1 MTTQCPKCNSE
12 NTDAARFCS
21 NCATSLQPSGEIPV
35 PTQTIEAPKEELT
48 TGSTFAGRYQIIE
61 ELGKGGM
68 GRVYKAQDIV
78 LKEKVALKLI
88 KPEISSD
95 KKTVE
100 RFQNELKFARKIVHK
115 NVGRMYDLGKEEGSY
130 FITMEYVEGQDL
142 KGMIRQSKQLTI
154 GTAISIAKQVSEGL
168 VEAHKLGVIHRDL
181 KPSNI
186 MIDKDGD
193 ARIMDFGIAR
203 SLKGKGMT
211 GAGIMIG
218 TPEYM
223 SPEQAEAKEVDQRS
237 DIYSL
242 GVIFY
247 EMLTGR
253 APFEGDTALS
263 IAMKHKGE
271 KPKDPREFNAQIS
284 EDLGNVILRCL
295 EKDKEK
301 RYQSAGEIR
310 SELEGIEQDFPTA
323 ERVVAKR
330 PSLTSKEI
338 TVTFGVKKLFVP
350 ALILAAL
357 VIATVIVWRI
367 LPKKEVVHLPSD
379 KPSLAVLYFENNTGD
394 DSLDHWRK
402 ALSELLTA
410 DLSQSKYI
418 TILSGD
424 KLYNVLNELNL
435 LETESYSSKNIEDFA
450 AQGGVENVIR
460 GNYTKAGETFRV
472 NATLLNTK
480 TGELLGSLRVEG
492 KGEEGM
498 FLMVDELTKK
508 IKENF
513 QLTNAE
519 ISNDFDKEIGKITT
533 SSPEAFRYY
542 SEGRN
547 YHNIGEN
554 RKSIELMEKAVVID
568 PEFAMAYRSMA
579 MSYNNL
585 YLFAERAKYMQKA
598 IEFADRLSERE
609 RYIIEGGYY
618 SESEKTYD
626 KSIEAY
632 KELLELYPYD
642 DIVNH
647 NLALIYGNL
656 EEWDKAIERYEVCR
670 QVKTKFIPSYTQL
683 AFAYSAKNMYDKSKE
698 VLEAYLDNIEDHFDI
713 HLTLAYNH
721 VDLGELDLALA
732 EVEKA
737 FYLNPTYY
745 ENFLA
750 RGDIYALKG
759 EFLKAEE
766 QYGKLFESR
775 EPISQALGG
784 RALTRLYFSQ
794 GKLEKADTKRKQG
807 VARIKSYGQPRWESS
822 ALLGAA
828 RINLR
833 MGNYVEALKACEE
846 SWAAAEKVGF
856 LANQRQA
863 LHVKGLILL
872 AMKSDAEAKK
882 LAAQLKEMIDNGIDK
897 KAIKFYYHLMGEI
910 ERAGGNYSVAI
921 EYFEKARSLEG
932 YGPLTKRLDF
942 ANSLALTY
950 YEAGDLENA
959 RDQYEE
965 ITTFTSTR
973 LQYGDIYAKSFYML
987 GKICEEQG
995 DAAKAIEYYEKFLDL
1010 WKDADPGIA
1019 EMEDARVKLANLT
1032 SNQ

>member
-1 MTTQCPKCNSE
+1 MQCPKCKTDNPGESVFCAKCGTQISE
-12 NTDAARFCS
+12 TEEKP
-21 NCATSLQPSGEIPV
+21 L
-35 PTQTIEAPKEELT
+35 PTQTIEVPREELT

-68 GRVYKAQDIV
+68 GRVYKAQDIE

-154 GTAISIAKQVSEGL
+154 GTAISIAKQVSDGL

-186 MIDKDGD
+186 MIDKDGN

-211 GAGIMIG
+211 GAGVMIG

-237 DIYSL
+237 DVYSL
-242 GVIFY
+242 GVILY

-263 IAMKHKGE
+263 IAMKHKGD
-271 KPKDPREFNAQIS
+271 KPKDPRELNSQIS
-284 EDLGNVILRCL
+284 EDLSRVILKCL

-301 RYQSAGEIR
+301 RYQSADEIR
-310 SELEGIEQDFPTA
+310 SELEGIEHDFPTA
-323 ERVVAKR
+323 ERVIAKKT
-330 PSLTSKEI
+330 SITSKEI
-338 TVTFGVKKLFVP
+338 TVTFGIKKLFVP
-350 ALILAAL
+350 GLIFTAL
-357 VIATVIVWRI
+357 VITAVIVWRI

-410 DLSQSKYI
+410 DLSQSKFI
-418 TILSGD
+418 TMLSGD
-424 KLYNVLNELNL
+424 KLYNVLDELNL
-435 LETESYSSKNIEDFA
+435 LETESYSSKNIEDLA

-472 NATLLNTK
+472 NVTLLNTK

-513 QLTNAE
+513 QLTNTE
-519 ISNDFDKEIGKITT
+519 ISSDFDKEIGKITT

-547 YHNIGEN
+547 YHNIGEY

-784 RALTRLYFSQ
+784 RNLTRLYFLQ
-794 GKLEKADTKRKQG
+794 GKLEKADTQRKQG
-807 VARIKSYGQPRWESS
+807 VARIKSYGQTRWESS
-822 ALLGAA
+822 ALLGSAG
-828 RINLR
+828 INLR

-846 SWAAAEKVGF
+846 GWAAAEKVGF

-897 KAIKFYYHLMGEI
+897 KAIRFYYHLMGEI
-910 ERAGGNYSVAI
+910 ERTNGNYSSAI
-921 EYFEKARSLEG
+921 EYFETVRSLEG
-932 YGPLTKRLDF
+932 YSPLAKRLDF

-950 YEAGDLENA
+950 YESGDLESA

-973 LQYGDIYAKSFYML
+973 LQYGDIYAKSFYMV
-987 GKICEEQG
+987 GKIYEEQG
-995 DAAKAIEYYEKFLDL
+995 DTSNAIEYYEKFLNL

-1019 EMEDARVKLANLT
+1019 EVEDARVKLANLT
-1032 SNQ
+1032 TNQ

>member
-1 MTTQCPKCNSE
+1 MQCPKCKSDNPDESLFCAKCGTQIIESE
-12 NTDAARFCS
+12 EEH
-21 NCATSLQPSGEIPV
+21 L
-35 PTQTIEAPKEELT
+35 PTQTIEAPREELT
-48 TGSTFAGRYQIIE
+48 TGTAFARRYQIIE

-68 GRVYKAQDIV
+68 GRVYKAQDTE

-115 NVGRMYDLGKEEGSY
+115 NVGRMFDLGKEEGSY

-168 VEAHKLGVIHRDL
+168 SEAHKLGVIHRDL

-186 MIDKDGD
+186 MIDKDGN

-211 GAGIMIG
+211 GAGVMIG

-253 APFEGDTALS
+253 VPFEGDTALS

-271 KPKDPREFNAQIS
+271 NPKDPREFNAQIS
-284 EDLGNVILRCL
+284 EDLSRVILKCL

-301 RYQSAGEIR
+301 RYQSADKIM
-310 SELEGIEQDFPTA
+310 SELEGIEQGFPTA
-323 ERVVAKR
+323 ERVIAKR

-338 TVTFGVKKLFVP
+338 TVTFGIKKLFVP
-350 ALILAAL
+350 GLIFVAL
-357 VIATVIVWRI
+357 VIAAVIIWRL
-367 LPKKEVVHLPSD
+367 LPKKEVFHLPSD

-402 ALSELLTA
+402 ALSELLIA

-418 TILSGD
+418 TMLSGD
-424 KLYNVLNELNL
+424 KLFNILNELNL
-435 LETESYSSKNIEDFA
+435 LEARSYSSKNIEDVA
-450 AQGGVENVIR
+450 AQGRVENIIR
-460 GNYTKAGETFRV
+460 GNYTKAGEAFRI

-519 ISNDFDKEIGKITT
+519 ISSDFDKEVGKITT

-554 RKSIELMEKAVVID
+554 RKSIELMERAIAID

-585 YLFAERAKYMQKA
+585 ALFSERTKYMQKA
-598 IEFADRLSERE
+598 IELADRLSDRE
-609 RYIIEGGYY
+609 RYIIEGDYY
-618 SESEKTYD
+618 YESEKTYD
-626 KSIEAY
+626 KSLEAY
-632 KELLELYPYD
+632 EKLLELYPND

-647 NLALIYGNL
+647 NIAIIYHNVD
-656 EEWDKAIERYEVCR
+656 EWDEAIERYEVCR
-670 QVKTKFIPSYTQL
+670 QVKTDFIFTYTQL
-683 AFAYSAKNMYDKSKE
+683 ADAYSAKNMYDKSNE
-698 VLEAYLDNIEDHFDI
+698 VLEDYLNNIDDHYRI
-713 HLTLAYNH
+713 HLSLAYNH
-721 VDLGELDLALA
+721 IDLGELDLALA

-737 FYLNPTYY
+737 FYLNPTHW

-750 RGDIYALKG
+750 RGNIYALKG
-759 EFLKAEE
+759 EFLKTEE
-766 QYGKLFESR
+766 QYNRLFESR
-775 EPISQALGG
+775 EPASQAVGNRELS
-784 RALTRLYFSQ
+784 RLYLLQ
-794 GKLEKADTKRKQG
+794 GKFEKVDALRKQG
-807 VARIKSYGQPRWESS
+807 VARIKSYGQKRWVSS
-822 ALLGAA
+822 ALLGSA
-828 RINLR
+828 RLNLR
-833 MGNYVEALKACEE
+833 SGNYAEALKDWEE
-846 SWAAAEKVGF
+846 GETAAEQAGF
-856 LANQRQA
+856 LENQRQA
-863 LHVKGLILL
+863 LHVKGMILL
-872 AMKSDAEAKK
+872 AEKSDAEAKQV
-882 LAAQLKEMIDNGIDK
+882 ATQLKEMIDNGIYK
-897 KAIKFYYHLMGEI
+897 KAIKLYYHLMGEI
-910 ERAGGNYSVAI
+910 ERSSGNFSAAI
-921 EYFEKARSLEG
+921 DYFKKTISLEG
-932 YGPLTKRLDF
+932 YAPLAKPVTF
-942 ANSLALTY
+942 AISLASTY
-950 YEAGDLENA
+950 YESGDLESA
-959 RDQYEE
+959 RDQYEK
-965 ITTFTSTR
+965 ITAFTTTR

-995 DAAKAIEYYEKFLDL
+995 DTANAIEYYERFLDL
-1010 WKDADPGIA
+1010 WRDADPGIV
-1019 EMEDARVKLANLT
+1019 EVDDARDRLAGLKK
-1032 SNQ
+1032 